1 MRRLFW
7 SETRDFVST
16 KLIISLP
23 PDLYLK
29 VLVVDL
35 AKALEV

>member
-1 MRRLFW
+1 MRRRFW
-7 SETRDFVST
+7 SETLDLVST

-23 PDLYLK
+23 PFRYLS

-35 AKALEV
+35 AKAS